1 MVRLKDI
8 CTINPKSPGFQDELT
23 VSFVP
28 MPKVGENGEFDPSE
42 IKTYQEVKKGF
53 TYFQNGD
60 VLFAK
65 ITPCMENGK
74 GAIAQSL
81 ENGVGFGSTEFHVLR
96 PAPKYV
102 TSKWLFYLLSW
113 QTFRKEAEKNMTG
126 SAGQKRVPKGFLE
139 EYDVDLPDISIQE
152 KRTNTLDKICSLIS
166 LRKQQLAKL
175 DGLIRARFVEMF
187 GDMLLNPL
195 EWPERQLESMADIV
209 SGITKGR
216 KTQSAELVEV
226 PYMAVSNVKDGYIDW
241 TTVKT
246 IMATQSEIDQYRILP
261 NDVLMTEGGDPDKLG
276 RGAIIRNPLENCIHQ
291 NHIFRVRFD
300 RGIIFPEFFAEYLQH
315 QKAKRYF
322 LGCAKQT
329 TGIASIN
336 MKQLRALPVLLP
348 PIDGQEIFA
357 DFIGQVGQKKL
368 TIQQSLDKLEVLK
381 KSLMQE
387 YFG

>member
-96 PAPKYV
+96 PTPKYV

-175 DGLIRARFVEMF
+175 DELVKARFVEMF
-187 GDMLLNPL
+187 GDPISNPMNWVTRPL
-195 EWPERQLESMADIV
+195 GDECSIVTGNTPSRKVAEYYGDYIEWIKSDNINTPQAILTVAEEGLSKEGLAVGRAVDAGSILMTCIAGSIGCIGNVAIANRKVAFNQQINGIMPNNNNAWFMYIQLELSKKAI
-209 SGITKGR
+209 
-216 KTQSAELVEV
+216 QS
-226 PYMAVSNVKDGYIDW
+226 
-241 TTVKT
+241 
-246 IMATQSEIDQYRILP
+246 
-261 NDVLMTEGGDPDKLG
+261 
-276 RGAIIRNPLENCIHQ
+276 
-291 NHIFRVRFD
+291 
-300 RGIIFPEFFAEYLQH
+300 
-315 QKAKRYF
+315 
-322 LGCAKQT
+322 
-329 TGIASIN
+329 SIN
-336 MKQLRALPVLLP
+336 MALKGILSKGQLSEMRFVFP
-348 PIDGQEIFA
+348 PIELQNEYGHFA
-357 DFIGQVGQKKL
+357 EQTNKSKL
-368 TIQQSLDKLEVLK
+368 TIQQNLDKLKVLK

-387 YFG
+387 HFG

>member
-175 DGLIRARFVEMF
+175 DELVKARFVEMF
-187 GDMLLNPL
+187 GVYPYN
-195 EWPERQLESMADIV
+195 EKGWKTCTIKDIV
-209 SGITKGR
+209 SDVRYGTSRPAVDGGTYPYLRMNNITYGGQLDLSDVKRIDIPENELSKCTVKRGDVLFNR
-216 KTQSAELVEV
+216 TNSKELVGKTCV
-226 PYMAVSNVKDGYIDW
+226 YDKDE
-241 TTVKT
+241 
-246 IMATQSEIDQYRILP
+246 MM
-261 NDVLMTEGGDPDKLG
+261 VLAGF
-276 RGAIIRNPLENCIHQ
+276 IIRV
-291 NHIFRVRFD
+291 RVNEQTL
-300 RGIIFPEFFAEYLQH
+300 PEFLSSFLNADFSKKMLLGMCKTAIGQANINAQELQ
-315 QKAKRYF
+315 
-322 LGCAKQT
+322 
-329 TGIASIN
+329 GIE
-336 MKQLRALPVLLP
+336 LYLP
-348 PIDGQEIFA
+348 PIMLQQEFVV
-357 DFIGQVGQKKL
+357 FKTEVSRQKL
-368 TIQQSLDKLEVLK
+368 TIQQSLDKLDVLK
-381 KSLMQE
+381 TALMQE